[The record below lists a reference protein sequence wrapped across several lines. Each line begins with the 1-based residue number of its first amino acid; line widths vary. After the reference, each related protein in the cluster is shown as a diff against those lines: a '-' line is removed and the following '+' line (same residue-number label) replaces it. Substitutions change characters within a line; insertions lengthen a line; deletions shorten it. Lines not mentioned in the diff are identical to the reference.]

1 MQQKNSIL
9 RLFAH
14 KTRKV
19 GSSTLL
25 HRFDTAGVYRSQ
37 QHIAHKHSPKQG
49 KKKAYCSPLNRTLYV
64 TFATLA
70 RVGSRLTAHGSRLT
84 AHGSRLTAHGSRLT
98 TVPQA
103 TRSRLHG
110 QIAAT
115 LGKKRCT
122 LSEAVYNKRLDFSGV
137 GVRAVSILR

>member
-64 TFATLA
+64 TFTTLA
-70 RVGSRLTAHGSRLT
+70 RV
-84 AHGSRLTAHGSRLT
+84 GSRLT

-103 TRSRLHG
+103 TRSRIHG

>member
-70 RVGSRLTAHGSRLT
+70 RVV
-84 AHGSRLTAHGSRLT
+84 SRLT
-98 TVPQA
+98 TVPLA

>member
-49 KKKAYCSPLNRTLYV
+49 KKEAYCSPLNRTLYV

-70 RVGSRLTAHGSRLT
+70 RV
-84 AHGSRLTAHGSRLT
+84 GSRLT

>member
-84 AHGSRLTAHGSRLT
+84 

>member
-49 KKKAYCSPLNRTLYV
+49 KKEAYCSPLNRTLYV

-70 RVGSRLTAHGSRLT
+70 RVV
-84 AHGSRLTAHGSRLT
+84 SRLT
-98 TVPQA
+98 TVPLA
-103 TRSRLHG
+103 THSRLHG

>member
-70 RVGSRLTAHGSRLT
+70 RVD
-84 AHGSRLTAHGSRLT
+84 SRLT

>member
-19 GSSTLL
+19 DRSTLL
-25 HRFDTAGVYRSQ
+25 HYFNTAGVYRSQ

-49 KKKAYCSPLNRTLYV
+49 KKKVYCSPLNRTLYV
-64 TFATLA
+64 TLATLA
-70 RVGSRLTAHGSRLT
+70 RVA
-84 AHGSRLTAHGSRLT
+84 SRLT
-98 TVPQA
+98 TVPLA
-103 TRSRLHG
+103 TRSRIHG

-122 LSEAVYNKRLDFSGV
+122 PSEAVYNKRLDFSGV

>member
-19 GSSTLL
+19 GSSILL

-70 RVGSRLTAHGSRLT
+70 RVGSRF
-84 AHGSRLTAHGSRLT
+84 T